1 MKSPTLGELSLEQI
15 ADSIVD
21 YINEHKKFQKGFIIQ
36 IGTDSQNFD
45 DTKIVSVIAIQDAG
59 NGGIYFYS
67 IKRVRKITNI
77 YEKLYTETGLSVDL
91 ANSLIKAFED
101 RGYTDG
107 IMINSRIK
115 LVDQDVTMSVHVD
128 AGKYGPTRELIPG
141 LVQYVTM
148 SGFNA
153 KVKPDSFAAQSIANK
168 YSK

>member
-1 MKSPTLGELSLEQI
+1 M
-15 ADSIVD
+15 
-21 YINEHKKFQKGFIIQ
+21 
-36 IGTDSQNFD
+36 
-45 DTKIVSVIAIQDAG
+45 SVIAIQDAG

-107 IMINSRIK
+107 IMLNSRIR
-115 LVDQDVTMSVHVD
+115 LVDQDVIMSVHVD

-141 LVQYVTM
+141 LV
-148 SGFNA
+148 
-153 KVKPDSFAAQSIANK
+153 
-168 YSK
+168 